1 MRPGNAKQ
9 NKWDTDMIVMKRLLA
24 MIMLI
29 GAMAACAGPGSDPRP
44 VMDRSYTLQSL
55 NFVATPGLVV
65 SEENRYYPQADIVW
79 RGDSPGPRIAQIGAM
94 FETAAARTASVIR
107 GDVPVTLDIQL
118 IRFHGVTEKTRGSVG
133 GVYNIIFMM
142 TVRDARTGA
151 VIEPARRIEAN
162 LKAPGGSQAQAL
174 ERAGRT
180 EKVEVVDFLTA
191 TLRNELI

>member
-1 MRPGNAKQ
+1 
-9 NKWDTDMIVMKRLLA
+9 MIVMKRLLA
-24 MIMLI
+24 MMMLI
-29 GAMAACAGPGSDPRP
+29 AVMAACAGPGSDPRP

-65 SEENRYYPQADIVW
+65 SEDNGYYPQADIVW
-79 RGDSPGPRIAQIGAM
+79 RGDRPGPRVAQIGAM
-94 FETAAARTASVIR
+94 FETAVARNASVIR

-162 LKAPGGSQAQAL
+162 LKAPGGGQAQAL

>member
-1 MRPGNAKQ
+1 MGKLVIKLKDVA
-9 NKWDTDMIVMKRLLA
+9 MMKRLLA
-24 MIMLI
+24 IVLLI
-29 GAMAACAGPGSDPRP
+29 SAFTACVGPGSEPRP
-44 VMDRSYTLQSL
+44 VMARSYALQSL
-55 NFVATPGLVV
+55 NFTVSPGLVV
-65 SEENRYYPQADIVW
+65 SEENGYYPQADIVW
-79 RGDSPGPRIAQIGAM
+79 RGDRPGPRATQIGAM
-94 FETAAARTASVIR
+94 FETAAVRNTSVIR
-107 GDVPVTLDIQL
+107 GDRPITVDVQL

-180 EKVEVVDFLTA
+180 EKVEVVSFLTA
-191 TLRNELI
+191 TLRNQLI